1 MIAYNKEALKKR
13 LILQKV
19 EEWFAKKLLTKEQY
33 KRASYQYNS
42 GLYTPS
48 IFIKIG
54 LYLLT
59 SFGMTTGFGIVSLLF
74 VVDRAQ
80 YYQVFFA
87 IYGFVCVGAL
97 EFLIRSTKHYK
108 SGMPQAFLYTAL
120 GFLMPVMFKIFGGTL
135 EGTNTILKIALVYLP
150 LLIAATI
157 RYNDRGVAFALMA
170 CLFTV
175 YFLLIMK
182 IGDMAKLIMPF
193 AFMLLSIAIYLWT
206 IRAKAKEEFL
216 LWDDCLSVFE
226 TVVLLVFYAAG
237 NYYVIRESSVQF
249 FDMHLNKGEDIP
261 LAIVFYL
268 FTALVPLVYVYFGL
282 KKKNKTLLWI
292 GVLTI
297 VLAVLTFKYYYGLHH
312 PEYTLTI
319 AGIIAIAIAYF
330 SINYLKT
337 PKYGITFEQGYED
350 ETFLSSNAE
359 ALIIAQSFTQAS
371 HQKTTDFGGGSSGG
385 AGATG
390 EW

>member
-1 MIAYNKEALKKR
+1 MIAYNTEALKKQ
-13 LILQKV
+13 LILKKV
-19 EEWFAKKLLTKEQY
+19 KEFYAKRLLTSLQY
-33 KRASYQYNS
+33 QQAKTQYNS
-42 GLYTPS
+42 GFYTPNVFV
-48 IFIKIG
+48 IIG
-54 LYLLT
+54 LYIFA
-59 SFGMTTGFGIVSLLF
+59 SIGISTGFGIINLFASELGDVS
-74 VVDRAQ
+74 
-80 YYQVFFA
+80 YQVILA
-87 IYGFVCVGAL
+87 LYGVASIIGL
-97 EFLIRSTKHYK
+97 EYFIRNTKHYK
-108 SGMPQAFLYTAL
+108 SGIQQAFLYTAF
-120 GFLMPVMFKIFGGTL
+120 GLMMPLVFKLSGDSFHNNNVFIKVSL
-135 EGTNTILKIALVYLP
+135 AYLP

-157 RYNDRGVAFALMA
+157 RYNDRGVALTLMA

-193 AFMLLSIAIYLWT
+193 AFMLLSALLYFET
-206 IRAKAKEEFL
+206 KRTKAKEEFL
-216 LWDDCLSVFE
+216 LWDDCLSIFE
-226 TVVLLVFYAAG
+226 VVALIVFYAAG

-268 FTALVPLVYVYFGL
+268 FTALAPLVYVYFGL

-292 GVLTI
+292 GLLTI

-312 PEYTLTI
+312 PEYTLTV

-337 PKYGITFEQGYED
+337 PRYGITFEQGYEE

-359 ALIIAQSFTQAS
+359 ALIIAQSFTQAT
-371 HQKTTDFGGGSSGG
+371 HQKTADLGGGSSGG

>member
-19 EEWFAKKLLTKEQY
+19 DEFYSKKLLTKEQY
-33 KRASYQYNS
+33 QQASLQFS
-42 GLYTPS
+42 CGLYTPN
-48 IFIKIG
+48 IFMKIG
-54 LYLLT
+54 LYIFSSIGIGAGLGLLSLMILT
-59 SFGMTTGFGIVSLLF
+59 GGGKQYEVLMMLFG
-74 VVDRAQ
+74 A
-80 YYQVFFA
+80 
-87 IYGFVCVGAL
+87 VCFLVL
-97 EFLIRSTKHYK
+97 EYSINNTNHYK
-108 SGMPQAFLYTAL
+108 SGIQQALLYSGL
-120 GFLMPVMFKIFGGTL
+120 GLMMPVMFELFGDYYKNNNVAL
-135 EGTNTILKIALVYLP
+135 EISLVYLP

-157 RYNDRGVAFALMA
+157 RYNDRGVALALMA
-170 CLFTV
+170 CLFTI

-182 IGDMAKLIMPF
+182 IGVLAKLIMPF
-193 AFMLLSIAIYLWT
+193 AFMLLSAAIYFT
-206 IRAKAKEEFL
+206 TKRAKEKEEL
-216 LWDDCLSVFE
+216 VLWNDCLSIFE
-226 TVVLLVFYAAG
+226 VVALILFYAAG
-237 NYYVIRESSVQF
+237 NYYVIREASVQF

-268 FTALVPLVYVYFGL
+268 FTALVPLVYIYWGL
-282 KKKNKTLLWI
+282 KKKSKTLLWI
-292 GVLTI
+292 GLLLI

-312 PEYTLTI
+312 PEYTLTV

-337 PKYGITFEQGYED
+337 PKYGITFEQGDD
-350 ETFLSSNAE
+350 EGEFLSSNAE